1 MAKDGTNRG
10 GRRIRAGDK
19 PEALA
24 DKIAKGKAA
33 TIIDLPTPTLEGAEL
48 NDGAELTGEDM
59 PNPSD
64 YLSARQRDGK
74 PLGADDLFRQTWQ
87 WLKDRG
93 CERLV
98 NPRLLEA
105 YAQAFARYIQCEEA
119 ISTYGLLG
127 KHPTTGGADYQPV
140 CADEPVISESRR
152 TCSGMRFSISSSR
165 TAPQPL
171 WKSTGHHDG
180 ASAAGAERK
189 ITMELIKKN
198 IQDLIP
204 AVYNPRKIYS
214 RVIRSTKS

>member
-24 DKIAKGKAA
+24 DKIDKGKAA
-33 TIIDLPTPTLEGAEL
+33 TIIDLPTPALEGAEL
-48 NDGAELTGEDM
+48 NDAADLTGEDM

-74 PLGADDLFRQTWQ
+74 PLGADDLFRQTSK

-105 YAQAFARYIQCEEA
+105 YAQHLP
-119 ISTYGLLG
+119 G
-127 KHPTTGGADYQPV
+127 
-140 CADEPVISESRR
+140 
-152 TCSGMRFSISSSR
+152 ISSARKPSAR
-165 TAPQPL
+165 MDCSA
-171 WKSTGHHDG
+171 STP
-180 ASAAGAERK
+180 R
-189 ITMELIKKN
+189 
-198 IQDLIP
+198 P
-204 AVYNPRKIYS
+204 AVPLPVRLC
-214 RVIRSTKS
+214 R

>member
-24 DKIAKGKAA
+24 DKIDRGKAA
-33 TIIDLPTPTLEGAEL
+33 TIIDLPTPTLEGADL
-48 NDGAELTGEDM
+48 NDAADLTGEDM

-74 PLGADDLFRQTWQ
+74 PLGADDLFRQTWK

-105 YAQAFARYIQCEEA
+105 YAQAFARI
-119 ISTYGLLG
+119 I
-127 KHPTTGGADYQPV
+127 
-140 CADEPVISESRR
+140 
-152 TCSGMRFSISSSR
+152 
-165 TAPQPL
+165 
-171 WKSTGHHDG
+171 
-180 ASAAGAERK
+180 
-189 ITMELIKKN
+189 
-198 IQDLIP
+198 
-204 AVYNPRKIYS
+204 
-214 RVIRSTKS
+214 

>member
-24 DKIAKGKAA
+24 DKIDRGKAA
-33 TIIDLPTPTLEGAEL
+33 TIIDLPTPALEGAEL
-48 NDGAELTGEDM
+48 NDAADLTGEDM

-74 PLGADDLFRQTWQ
+74 PLGADDLFRQTWK

-119 ISTYGLLG
+119 IAPMDFLEST
-127 KHPTTGGADYQPV
+127 
-140 CADEPVISESRR
+140 
-152 TCSGMRFSISSSR
+152 
-165 TAPQPL
+165 PQP
-171 WKSTGHHDG
+171 
-180 ASAAGAERK
+180 
-189 ITMELIKKN
+189 
-198 IQDLIP
+198 
-204 AVYNPRKIYS
+204 AVRLP
-214 RVIRSTKS
+214 VRSCR